1 MKFILLL
8 IPMILLSSC
17 TIDGNYKKMATQS
30 IPENII
36 QTGTIIVEKPKWEAS
51 TWAAIQDFW
60 SGFTLSQTDDET
72 ILSYSG
78 KVVKTWS
85 HTPPEKVPF
94 VWDEACVDFFEAM
107 NMITLV
113 DRGKDINWIQTV
125 WEKFDETT
133 KKNCMKEYF
142 WSSIQVEVLQSRFF
156 KIIQTKYDTAI
167 LWIYDTKSEN
177 LQQMPTIWT
186 LKITESEPWTTV
198 FIDMIYWDDNMKL
211 LYNKDFSRLLS
222 KEEIPKP

>member
-1 MKFILLL
+1 
-8 IPMILLSSC
+8 
-17 TIDGNYKKMATQS
+17 
-30 IPENII
+30 
-36 QTGTIIVEKPKWEAS
+36 
-51 TWAAIQDFW
+51 
-60 SGFTLSQTDDET
+60 
-72 ILSYSG
+72 
-78 KVVKTWS
+78 VKTWS

-177 LQQMPTIWT
+177 LQQMPTI
-186 LKITESEPWTTV
+186 
-198 FIDMIYWDDNMKL
+198 
-211 LYNKDFSRLLS
+211 
-222 KEEIPKP
+222 